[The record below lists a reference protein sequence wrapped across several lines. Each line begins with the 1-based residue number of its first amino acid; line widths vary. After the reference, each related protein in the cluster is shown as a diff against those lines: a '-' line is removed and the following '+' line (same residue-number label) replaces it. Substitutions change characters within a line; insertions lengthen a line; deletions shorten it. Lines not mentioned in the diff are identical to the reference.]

1 MPNPIFGCLLTA
13 LFVSSGTV
21 AREAVRTDSLPGP
34 AFRLPVI
41 PERRDTPVVFP
52 RNLSL
57 MPGPDTYARGMGFFC
72 RQEWKFEK
80 TVRVPLRI
88 RLGNLEYVDRME
100 GKRR

>member
-1 MPNPIFGCLLTA
+1 MTGLLLASATCAQDLRRIEPLPMNP
-13 LFVSSGTV
+13 
-21 AREAVRTDSLPGP
+21 
-34 AFRLPVI
+34 FRLPATGQM
-41 PERRDTPVVFP
+41 DT
-52 RNLSL
+52 SL
-57 MPGPDTYARGMGFFC
+57 ASSQHRPSSILREDAYVRGLGFFC

>member
-1 MPNPIFGCLLTA
+1 MTNLILGCLLSAVLHSTGA
-13 LFVSSGTV
+13 V
-21 AREAVRTDSLPGP
+21 AGPTCRTDSLPRP
-34 AFRLPVI
+34 AFRLTVREYP
-41 PERRDTPVVFP
+41 DTTIYFP
-52 RNLSL
+52 RNLAL
-57 MPGPDTYARGMGFFC
+57 MPGPDAYARGLGFFC

>member
-1 MPNPIFGCLLTA
+1 MSNLPLRCLTVGLLLASVTCAQDLRRIEPLPVNP
-13 LFVSSGTV
+13 
-21 AREAVRTDSLPGP
+21 
-34 AFRLPVI
+34 FRLPAMG
-41 PERRDTPVVFP
+41 RMDTTQVPSH
-52 RNLSL
+52 R
-57 MPGPDTYARGMGFFC
+57 MPSALLKEDAYVRGLGFFC